1 MYYPKSHITPN
12 LYSNG
17 ELAYKNSNVSYIGY
31 YFSTLDNKTFTGKYP
46 GDGDNLELTPIQDQP
61 YSSAEEVEG
70 HTPEDFRFYPQ
81 NAAYSKLNKVSY
93 GKGLSQSPT
102 PFYPQLTEQDYQL
115 GEFTRYFSKKSN
127 EEIYYETSDLF
138 KNSLYIGFS
147 LPWVI
152 SGEKLQVQKVNE
164 NIVKLKEQQYS
175 ISGLGAFLNYNY
187 LQFYK

>member
-147 LPWVI
+147 LPWVV